1 MNRLEIFEKV
11 YGPTEWSESALT
23 SLMAVADLV
32 YAKAKE
38 ELVQP
43 LTDPENQPSQFG
55 TVTLEMYEALEN
67 SLMQSGL
74 QIEAWQGRYY
84 AKEGELDQL
93 KADLRNLWNNRGENI
108 NVTVA
113 NLLVKHGLGDV

>member
-1 MNRLEIFEKV
+1 MNKLEIFEKV
-11 YGPTEWSESALT
+11 YGPTEWHESALT

-93 KADLRNLWNNRGENI
+93 KADLRDLWNNRGENI